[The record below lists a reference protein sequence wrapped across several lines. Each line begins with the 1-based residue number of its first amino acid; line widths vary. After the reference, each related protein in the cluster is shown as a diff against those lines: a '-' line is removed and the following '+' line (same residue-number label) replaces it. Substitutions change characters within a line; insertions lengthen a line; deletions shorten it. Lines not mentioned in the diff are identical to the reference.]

1 MSIKSVHKG
10 KRKEVDPGFGVRV
23 REGELPAPSA
33 KKKRSRRPKHTTLV
47 TQGNTIALEAFP
59 KAMEAAVE
67 RALGGTYP
75 ALCTKCG
82 AKLEVNVP
90 GDKELLKLIIERGGG
105 KVSAGTATPGE
116 ASGELTNGQLVKY
129 ARMIQDWMDSV
140 ANVDTR
146 PLEREVARMP
156 EGQPEPE
163 DLPHDQEA
171 A

>member
-1 MSIKSVHKG
+1 MSIKSVHKS
-10 KRKEVDPGFGVRV
+10 KRKGDPGEFAVRV
-23 REGELPAPSA
+23 RESENPPPAD

-75 ALCTKCG
+75 SLCTKCG

-105 KVSAGTATPGE
+105 KVSVAGAAPGE

-129 ARMIQDWMDSV
+129 ARMIVDWLDAT

-146 PLEREVARMP
+146 PLEREIAHMP
-156 EGQPEPE
+156 EQPEPE
-163 DLPHDQEA
+163 DLPHDQTPT
-171 A
+171 